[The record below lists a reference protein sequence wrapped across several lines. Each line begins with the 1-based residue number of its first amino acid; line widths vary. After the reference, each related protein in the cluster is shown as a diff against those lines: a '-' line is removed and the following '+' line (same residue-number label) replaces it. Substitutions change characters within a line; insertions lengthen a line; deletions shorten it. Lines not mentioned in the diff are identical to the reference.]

1 MFNFKKKVHFIQV
14 NDFLYKEFEELFFPI
29 QKMLLTK
36 DAANFKLS
44 NIATNAILYELFFF
58 FIYTIHTSE
67 EYTND
72 EYLEDLFKRFL
83 SFFKPSLKLEIN
95 EYTKRFSEID
105 EVMNFAVTH
114 AQNSGGVGSAI
125 VGFIVHKLPDSIL
138 NEITITRDDELEKM
152 FGVEVG
158 EGKNDDIFIYLPL
171 LIGVLVGEMNI
182 RFAKDIENYFKKH
195 KMS

>member
-1 MFNFKKKVHFIQV
+1 MFNFKKKVHFNQF

-29 QKMLLTK
+29 QKILLTK

-44 NIATNAILYELFFF
+44 NMATNAILYELFFF

-72 EYLEDLFKRFL
+72 EYLEDLFKRFS
-83 SFFKPSLKLEIN
+83 SFFKPPLKLEID

-138 NEITITRDDELEKM
+138 NEIIITRDDELEKM
-152 FGVEVG
+152 FGV
-158 EGKNDDIFIYLPL
+158 
-171 LIGVLVGEMNI
+171 
-182 RFAKDIENYFKKH
+182 
-195 KMS
+195 